1 AAAPDVRM
9 RVVEHPVTT
18 EPALRI
24 RLDRGDARSKVRRLK
39 ALIRERFATDDQSYG
54 LRLDEGWDA
63 RPADLP
69 LVLLVQGYGD
79 SPESLGG
86 LHGELVEH
94 GFPCATF
101 AYPNDGPLTEAAE
114 LLAAE
119 LHDFQ
124 EEHPDRN
131 IAAVTHSMG
140 GLVVR
145 AVIEDSDL
153 DPGNVSRLIM
163 VCPPNHG
170 SPWAELPGGLECW
183 EYLQEEERDSL
194 GNAFNASVS
203 DGLNEARTDLKPGSR
218 FLHELNARERN
229 PNVHYSLLLG
239 TGSPFTEKAVCG
251 LHERVARSL
260 ADDRTG
266 RFFMPRVDGFFA
278 GLEELASGRGDG
290 VVSITSG
297 QLEGVRDVVL
307 LPIHHGDATGELSS
321 PVQQLLLGEIVDR
334 LERTAP

>member
-1 AAAPDVRM
+1 MLSKAILATAVLSLLIAGAEAAASDDGLIVSRDEWNRTTTIVVPSEQGRLDWDDVFRGLARAGRFDDQAFSDEFDGRGLDLTKRRSRLAVRALSAAAPDVRM

-239 TGSPFTEKAVCG
+239 TGSPFTE
-251 LHERVARSL
+251 
-260 ADDRTG
+260 
-266 RFFMPRVDGFFA
+266 
-278 GLEELASGRGDG
+278 
-290 VVSITSG
+290 
-297 QLEGVRDVVL
+297 
-307 LPIHHGDATGELSS
+307 
-321 PVQQLLLGEIVDR
+321 
-334 LERTAP
+334 